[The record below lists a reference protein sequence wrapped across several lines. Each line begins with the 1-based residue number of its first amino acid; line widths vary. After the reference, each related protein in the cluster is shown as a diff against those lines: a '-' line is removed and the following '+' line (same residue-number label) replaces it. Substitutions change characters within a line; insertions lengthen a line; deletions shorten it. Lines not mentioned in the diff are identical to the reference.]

1 MRPGNE
7 KHNSNQHQNN
17 SHQSYNSRRKSHKSL
32 RKVSAVKRCDD
43 KLQSKHFMKRHLY
56 LTMLLMA
63 GMPALGTLPAYAD
76 PVPQQHSQVGTVT
89 IKGTVVDEN
98 NEPVIGASV
107 VQKGAKTN
115 AAATDAFG
123 NFTLKV
129 PAGATLEISYVGY
142 KPVSM
147 KAADGMTVYLEPTT
161 EMLNELVAIGYGSQK
176 RANLT
181 GAVATV
187 DVARTMES
195 RPQQDVTRALQGAVP
210 GLTITTASGGIS
222 QDSEIKIRGVGSLS
236 NSQNSAPLIVV
247 DGVPTDDLNFINPE
261 DIAEISVLKDA
272 ASSAIYGARAAFG
285 VILITTKEASRQDR
299 VSVKY
304 ENNFSWNSATVLPNF
319 SKASDN
325 IKYALQSALRGSGAW
340 ETEVGKQPYYG
351 LLDWAEKWE
360 AAHPD
365 FYTDYRELK
374 PYVDEN
380 NIGDYYVTDDGNMW
394 RYAQWDVRKTLFN
407 SAAPSMKHNVSLEG
421 TSGKT
426 QYRASFG
433 YDSKQG
439 LLRHAPD
446 KMHRYMANLSVSTE
460 IFKFLKAGARFN
472 FSQREYEDPNTI
484 RNSYQYLWRWN
495 TIEES
500 YGYAT
505 HDGITMPFRNDIS
518 NRTLAHTDKQTNR
531 MTRIQAWALAQILP
545 ELTLQADFTYE
556 IRTQR
561 ENDAYTPSNTWDTWT
576 FKAWSVFSNPT
587 QANSF
592 VRDNSSDMT
601 RWTTNA
607 FATYSKTFAQDHSL
621 KVMAGFSADRYNYDR
636 FQILRRGVIDYD
648 LANLNLTN
656 GTNFT
661 TVASALHR
669 ATCGFFGRVNYDYK
683 GIYLFEANGRYD
695 GSSAFPANDQWA
707 FFPSVSAG
715 YRFSEENYF
724 KPLKSWF
731 SNGKLRAS
739 WGQIGNENI
748 GNNMFISTINAVTAA
763 NTYWINSQGLKLT
776 AFQMPTL
783 VPGSL
788 TWERI
793 TTADVGLDLGF
804 FDNQLTF
811 GFDWYQ
817 RDTKDMIAIT
827 KDLPEILGTTPPAE
841 NGGNLRTRGW
851 ELSLG
856 WNHSFGDAQVYATFN
871 IGDATT
877 KITEWSDNEILY
889 QAIPDSYSMGRYHKG
904 QTLGE
909 IYGFKFDRFFEE
921 SDFNGHAVDEAGN
934 PTKQWVYAPGVAD
947 QTPLQTRG
955 NFVYGP
961 GDVKFKDLDG
971 DGKITAGKGT
981 ISDHGDVTVIGNMLP
996 RYEYSFR
1003 LGAAWKGFDIDLF
1016 FQGVGKRKMWY
1027 MSSFIVP
1034 QAQSNGTATFDH
1046 QLDYNTIEYNDQQQP
1061 IAYHVDQN
1069 NWYPNAYGGGFN
1081 NAGLSNNMLGQGSFN
1096 FLPSDRYL
1104 LNMAYLRMKNITVG
1118 YTIPTNLTQKAW
1130 IQRARV
1136 YFSTEN
1142 PFFIYNG
1149 AGRYKLDAELN
1160 TGEGG
1165 MGVAAYGRTHPMMKS
1180 FSFGIQVTF

>member
-1 MRPGNE
+1 
-7 KHNSNQHQNN
+7 
-17 SHQSYNSRRKSHKSL
+17 
-32 RKVSAVKRCDD
+32 
-43 KLQSKHFMKRHLY
+43 
-56 LTMLLMA
+56 MLLLA
-63 GMPALGTLPAYAD
+63 GMPMLGTLSASAE
-76 PVPQQHSQVGTVT
+76 PVPQQQSQSATT

-107 VQKGAKTN
+107 VQKGVKGN

-123 NFTLKV
+123 NFTLRV
-129 PAGATLEISYVGY
+129 PAGAMLEVSYVGY
-142 KPVSM
+142 KAVSI

-181 GAVATV
+181 GAVSTV
-187 DVARTMES
+187 DVARTMDS
-195 RPQQDVTRALQGAVP
+195 RPQTDVTKALQGAVP

-236 NSQNSAPLIVV
+236 NGQNSAPLIVV

-285 VILITTKEASRQDR
+285 VILVTTKEASSKDR

-304 ENNFSWNSATVLPNF
+304 DANFSWNSATVLPKF
-319 SKASDN
+319 SLASQN
-325 IKYALQSALRGSGAW
+325 IRYALQSAYRGSGAF
-340 ETEVGKQPYYG
+340 ETEVGKQPYEQ
-351 LLDWAEKWE
+351 LLGWAEKWE
-360 AAHPD
+360 QQHGGEL
-365 FYTDYRELK
+365 YTDYREIL

-380 NIGDYYVTDDGNMW
+380 NIGDYYIDENNHMW
-394 RYAQWDVRKTLFN
+394 RYAQWDVAKTLLN

-439 LLRHAPD
+439 LHNFAPE
-446 KMHRYMANLSVSTE
+446 KMQRYMANLSVSTE

-484 RNSYQYLWRWN
+484 RNSFQYMWRWN
-495 TIEES
+495 SIEET

-505 HDGITMPFRNDIS
+505 HDGKTMPFRNDIS
-518 NRTLAHTDKQTNR
+518 NRMLAHTDKQTNR
-531 MTRIQAWALAQILP
+531 MTRMQAWMLATIIP
-545 ELTLQADFTYE
+545 DLTLQADFTYE
-556 IRTQR
+556 NRTQR
-561 ENDAYTPSNTWDTWT
+561 EADAYTPSQSWNTWDFT
-576 FKAWSVFSNPT
+576 AWSIFDNPT
-587 QANSF
+587 QESSF
-592 VRDNSSDMT
+592 VRRNSVDID
-601 RWTTNA
+601 RWTANA
-607 FATYSKTFAQDHSL
+607 FATYSHSFKGDHNL
-621 KVMAGFSADRYNYDR
+621 KVMAGFSADRYRYDR

-661 TVASALHR
+661 TVASASAR

-695 GSSAFPANDQWA
+695 GSSGFPAQDQWA

-724 KPLKSWF
+724 KPLKSWW
-731 SNGKLRAS
+731 SNGKIRAS

-748 GNNMFISTINAVTAA
+748 GNYKFIPTIGSTTS
-763 NTYWINSQGLKLT
+763 YWLGSTGLALS
-776 AFQMPTL
+776 AFNMPTL
-783 VPGSL
+783 VPKTL

-793 TTADVGLDLGF
+793 TTADVGIDLGF
-804 FDNQLTF
+804 LNNELTL

-817 RDTKDMIAIT
+817 RDTRDMIAIT
-827 KDLPEILGTTPPAE
+827 KDLPEILGATPPAE

-851 ELSLG
+851 ELSVG
-856 WNHSFGDAQVYATFN
+856 WNHSFGDAQVYVTAN

-877 KITEWSDNEILY
+877 KITEWADNETLY
-889 QAIPDSYSMGRYHKG
+889 QAVPGSYGMGRYHEG

-909 IYGFKFDRFFEE
+909 IYGFEFDRFFEE
-921 SDFNGHAVDEAGN
+921 SDFTGKNG
-934 PTKQWVYAPGVAD
+934 KQWIYAPGVAD
-947 QTPLQTRG
+947 QTPLQTNA

-961 GDVKFKDLDG
+961 GDVKYKDLDG

-981 ISDHGDVTVIGNMLP
+981 VGDHGDVTVIGNMLP

-1016 FQGVGKRKMWY
+1016 FQGVGQRKMWY

-1034 QAQSNGTATFDH
+1034 
-1046 QLDYNTIEYNDQQQP
+1046 L
-1061 IAYHVDQN
+1061 AYHVDQN
-1069 NWYPNAYGGGFN
+1069 NCYPTAYGGGFN
-1081 NAGLSNNMLGQGSFN
+1081 KAGLSNSMLGQGAYN
-1096 FLPSDRYL
+1096 FYASDRYL
-1104 LNMAYLRMKNITVG
+1104 LNMAYLRMKNITFG
-1118 YTIPTNLTQKAW
+1118 YTLPTNLTQKAW
-1130 IQRARV
+1130 IQRARI
-1136 YFSTEN
+1136 YFSAEN

-1149 AGRYKLDAELN
+1149 AGRYKLDAEIN

-1165 MGVAAYGRTHPMMKS
+1165 MGVAAYGRTNPMMKS
-1180 FSFGIQVTF
+1180 FSFGLQVTF